1 MKKQEFSEESLKKI
15 RDTLPNGAYSEIAKK
30 LSTLDIPIN
39 LKDIDRALHGKGLR
53 YPKCDP
59 SVIIM
64 EAIAICKSVI
74 ASQQEA
80 KQSAEELLNSY

>member
-15 RDTLPNGAYSEIAKK
+15 RDTLPYGAQEQIAQK
-30 LSTLDIPIN
+30 LSTPDIPIS
-39 LKDIDRALHGKGLR
+39 LKDVIRALHGKGLR

-64 EAIAICKSVI
+64 EAIAICKSVKI
-74 ASQQEA
+74 SQQEA